1 MLDLI
6 RIKKT
11 HSEVTSSSL
20 LKLPTH
26 NCKSTTVCEN
36 TSNNFA
42 TSHLKFYKE
51 KRTNYFYLPS
61 NYQREFQYQAYL
73 NTNDKISRKSKPLHS
88 QTFSVKDFSNLIS
101 RIRYEIIFLHGSAR
115 CKDVSFPNQ
124 HKELR
129 LIINNQFYFA
139 RRNFQVWIVQIIDLS
154 CLDKF
159 LCVSS
164 NLAATLRSLHQ
175 SLMFKY
181 FLPP

>member
-11 HSEVTSSSL
+11 HSEVTSSML

-26 NCKSTTVCEN
+26 NYKPTTVCEN
-36 TSNNFA
+36 TSNNFDI
-42 TSHLKFYKE
+42 SHFKFYKE
-51 KRTNYFYLPS
+51 KRTNYLDLPS
-61 NYQREFQYQAYL
+61 NYQREFQYQTYL
-73 NTNDKISRKSKPLHS
+73 ITNDKITRKSKPLHS
-88 QTFSVKDFSNLIS
+88 QTFSVKEFSNLIS

-115 CKDVSFPNQ
+115 CKDVSFHNQ

-139 RRNFQVWIVQIIDLS
+139 RRSFQVWIVQIIDLS

-164 NLAATLRSLHQ
+164 NLAATLGSLQQ